1 MRRSRRRF
9 LGLMALMAA
18 HAAGLRAAGAQ
29 AYPARPVRI
38 IVGFAAGGAADIVAR
53 LMAQWL
59 SQRLGQSFIVE
70 NRPGAGSNT
79 AAEAVVRAPPDGY
92 TLLHVTVSNAINQ
105 TLYDKLGFD
114 IRRDIAP
121 VASIYG
127 SPGVLVVNPAV
138 PASTVAEL
146 IAYAKARPGQ
156 INMASAGNGS
166 PQHLYGEL
174 FKAMTGVA
182 LVHVPYRAYPT
193 ALADLIGGQ
202 VQVMFDALASALPHI
217 RAGRLRALALTTTAR
232 SPALPGIPTVGETVP
247 GYAAS
252 GWQGLGA
259 PPGTPGEIIATL
271 NREIAAALADPG
283 MTARIAD
290 LGGTPLPGS
299 AADFAKLIADD
310 TAKWGQVVSR
320 AGLKVE

>member
-1 MRRSRRRF
+1 
-9 LGLMALMAA
+9 MALTAA
-18 HAAGLRAAGAQ
+18 QAGLRAARAD
-29 AYPARPVRI
+29 AYPSRPVRI
-38 IVGFAAGGAADIVAR
+38 VVGFAAGGAADIVAR
-53 LMAQWL
+53 LTAQWL

-70 NRPGAGSNT
+70 NRPGAGSNS
-79 AAEAVVRAPPDGY
+79 AAETVVRAPPDGY

-138 PASTVAEL
+138 PANTVAEL
-146 IAYAKARPGQ
+146 IAYAKARPAE

-182 LVHVPYRAYPT
+182 LVHVPYRAYPS
-193 ALADLIGGQ
+193 ALADLIGGR
-202 VQVMFDALASALPHI
+202 VQVMFDALASSLPHI

-232 SPALPGIPTVGETVP
+232 SPALPGIPTVGESVP

-259 PPGTPGEIIATL
+259 PRGMPVEIIEML

-283 MTARIAD
+283 MAARIAE

-299 AADFAKLIADD
+299 AGDFARLIADD
-310 TAKWGQVVSR
+310 TAKWGEVISR